1 MTKLRI
7 GMISFAHSHAYDY
20 LDILSD
26 MPQVE
31 VAAISDD
38 VPQRSELLA
47 ASRSIPYF
55 SDYRELLADRRS
67 MRS

>member
-1 MTKLRI
+1 MLRLLGYSI
-7 GMISFAHSHAYDY
+7 GHA
-20 LDILSD
+20 
-26 MPQVE
+26 QVE

-55 SDYRELLADRRS
+55 SDYRELLADRTIDAVVICSRTS
-67 MRS
+67 AMRS